1 MKSEA
6 FRAELDI
13 VGANPFVG
21 VPQAILMRLF
31 EQSGKDKGP
40 IPITGTVNG
49 IPYRQTLMK
58 YKGAWRLYINTIM
71 LKDSP
76 KRIGETIDLTVAFD
90 QSDRTIQPHPKFVK
104 ALESNSSAKAVFDKL
119 SPSRRHE
126 IVRYISA
133 LKTEESV
140 DRNAKKAIAFLL
152 GRGRFVGRDKP

>member
-1 MKSEA
+1 
-6 FRAELDI
+6 
-13 VGANPFVG
+13 
-21 VPQAILMRLF
+21 
-31 EQSGKDKGP
+31 
-40 IPITGTVNG
+40 
-49 IPYRQTLMK
+49 MK

-104 ALESNSSAKAVFDKL
+104 AFESDSSAKAVFDKL

-140 DRNAKKAIAFLL
+140 DRNVKKAIAFLL
-152 GRGRFVGRDKP
+152 GRGKFVGRG